1 MQMWIDN
8 NMISKNTKKI
18 NGQPYAIIYIYIIRI
33 KYLFFFLKK
42 LKYIYVNSD

>member
-18 NGQPYAIIYIYIIRI
+18 MANHMQLYIYYIRI
-33 KYLFFFLKK
+33 KHLLFFKN
-42 LKYIYVNSD
+42 LKYICKQ